1 MLKIGTPTGT
11 KITMRQYIGR
21 SMRAAEA
28 CIYDHE
34 GCAAWRQGPC
44 CVEVAA
50 RLRRAGSRRAPTI
63 VTKAP
68 RRSAGPRINAASSL
82 PDCRPA
88 LTKKAR
94 VPVRGLRSNLEG
106 APCRT
111 CTKHPQLN
119 TSRSDEQVA
128 AARRREHR
136 QAAGV
141 AGALKAT
148 ALPIQSRATAV
159 PAFPSSRALQM
170 AAGLTRN
177 ATATEQSVL
186 WLKAREP
193 AQMMGFQRH
202 EQRNRRP
209 GRRRGS
215 TWLRSLR

>member
-11 KITMRQYIGR
+11 KITMRHYIGR

-63 VTKAP
+63 VTKKAP

-82 PDCRPA
+82 PDSSPGADEKGPA
-88 LTKKAR
+88 SRCGAW
-94 VPVRGLRSNLEG
+94 SNLEG
-106 APCRT
+106 ALCRT

-128 AARRREHR
+128 AADCREPR
-136 QAAGV
+136 QVARA

-148 ALPIQSRATAV
+148 ALPIPVACDCRADI
-159 PAFPSSRALQM
+159 
-170 AAGLTRN
+170 
-177 ATATEQSVL
+177 SV
-186 WLKAREP
+186 
-193 AQMMGFQRH
+193 
-202 EQRNRRP
+202 
-209 GRRRGS
+209 
-215 TWLRSLR
+215 